1 MRCDVCGQDYQGIHN
16 CAGVPTAPTR
26 EDGERSSAGSGSLYY
41 LRLAIKI
48 ATWDRVAMRRAADD
62 SKAAGYGA
70 LFLLIIA
77 IPTEVLEARAW
88 VTRVWHL
95 ATPEVPKPTLFLIF
109 AASYIFGV
117 VAAAV
122 IVVLVPIA
130 LCHFVCK
137 WLLHATGTLKAVLR
151 PLLLGSI
158 VTVLG
163 VIPVIGDWVF
173 GIAWTAVM
181 IVVFHEVDGIDP
193 LYALVICLV
202 LNVFS
207 HELLGR
213 IF

>member
-1 MRCDVCGQDYQGIHN
+1 MRCDVCGQDYEGIHN
-16 CAGVPTAPTR
+16 CTAGPSTIAR
-26 EDGERSSAGSGSLYY
+26 EEGAFSPSGTGLLYY

-48 ATWDRVAMRRAADD
+48 ATWDRAAMRRAADD
-62 SKAAGYGA
+62 SKAAIYGT

-77 IPTEVLEARAW
+77 IPTEVLDTHAY
-88 VTRVWHL
+88 VTKVWHL

-117 VAAAV
+117 VAALV
-122 IVVLVPIA
+122 IVVLAPIG
-130 LCHFVCK
+130 LCHFICK
-137 WLLHATGTLKAVLR
+137 WLLHAKGTLKGVLR